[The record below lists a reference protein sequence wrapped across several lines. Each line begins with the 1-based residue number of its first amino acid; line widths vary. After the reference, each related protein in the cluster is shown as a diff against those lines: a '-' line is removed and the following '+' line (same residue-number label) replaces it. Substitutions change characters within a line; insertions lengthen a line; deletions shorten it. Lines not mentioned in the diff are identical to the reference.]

1 MATESKGHD
10 VTDTDGLNEHES
22 LEKDT
27 HYSPRSETDTEA
39 KQDESVSASA
49 GVQDDDVDASQVD
62 VLPGTGGPD
71 DVGDVDVDPSE
82 LNLSGDSIPGHPK
95 PEAGS

>member
-1 MATESKGHD
+1 MTGM
-10 VTDTDGLNEHES
+10 DGLNERES

-27 HYSPRSETDTEA
+27 HYSPRSDTDTGA
-39 KQDESVSASA
+39 KQDASVSSSA
-49 GVQDDDVDASQVD
+49 AMQDDDVDASQVD

-71 DVGDVDVDPSE
+71 DVGDVDVDESD

-95 PEAGS
+95 PAAGS